1 MELLTIKHQDFT
13 MSIEC
18 SKFGAIWQKAASN
31 VGVENLTSSYSW
43 SEGVLSVVRID
54 KEAIKSPFR
63 LGMMRQQYSL
73 IMQNTQ
79 YG

>member
-31 VGVENLTSSYSW
+31 VGVEISHLLTRGLKVYC
-43 SEGVLSVVRID
+43 L
-54 KEAIKSPFR
+54 
-63 LGMMRQQYSL
+63 
-73 IMQNTQ
+73 
-79 YG
+79 